1 MWDRFECS
9 GRCLRRVVCQ
19 GCWCR
24 SFPKKSIDPV
34 LAPKVNRMTI
44 FSIAFNKKN
53 EGLWN
58 DGFSCISPCF
68 ALTSWRLKHLTPGDH
83 FCRIWT
89 LEPFFCRSPTK
100 SCTSGRTQDQASSMP
115 TGMETEEK
123 KEDALASGQLK
134 MSKSSTGILL
144 GCQSWLKHRQVH
156 KPCHHEQ
163 ITCRSDSECVC
174 IFLQDWCSWVQLVDS
189 ELKFCKV
196 SALRHTSSVT
206 GPRLPQGICFQPY
219 LCALVLRVTSAFCSL
234 VLTELV
240 VPWSLRLLHY

>member
-24 SFPKKSIDPV
+24 SFPKKSLDPV

-44 FSIAFNKKN
+44 FSIVFNKKN

-58 DGFSCISPCF
+58 DGFSCVSPCF

-100 SCTSGRTQDQASSMP
+100 SCTSGRTQDQASAMP
-115 TGMETEEK
+115 TGMETEPGLNGLQLPDPRVQKLIVAQLTTGSAWFLHAVQCFFYFPEWTSGK
-123 KEDALASGQLK
+123 GMASR
-134 MSKSSTGILL
+134 SKGLNL
-144 GCQSWLKHRQVH
+144 
-156 KPCHHEQ
+156 
-163 ITCRSDSECVC
+163 
-174 IFLQDWCSWVQLVDS
+174 
-189 ELKFCKV
+189 
-196 SALRHTSSVT
+196 
-206 GPRLPQGICFQPY
+206 
-219 LCALVLRVTSAFCSL
+219 
-234 VLTELV
+234 
-240 VPWSLRLLHY
+240 